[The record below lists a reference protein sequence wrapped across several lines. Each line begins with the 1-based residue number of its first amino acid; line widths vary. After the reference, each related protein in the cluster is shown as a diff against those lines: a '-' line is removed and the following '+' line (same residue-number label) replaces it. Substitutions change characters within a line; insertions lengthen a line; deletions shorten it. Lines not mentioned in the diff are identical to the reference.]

1 MISNKPIQ
9 FAEVHPVQTRAP
21 ELSDTHGRPKTGSQK
36 NEGSKT
42 WVSKLH
48 VKPVNLKIWTKKT
61 FEKMDALEMIRVA
74 ILSYF
79 SVFFFGGVAVSAA

>member
-1 MISNKPIQ
+1 MDGLKQ
-9 FAEVHPVQTRAP
+9 V
-21 ELSDTHGRPKTGSQK
+21 LKK

-48 VKPVNLKIWTKKT
+48 VKPVNLKTWTKKT